1 MESHPPWP
9 SPARSRRALFDRPY
23 VLLSLTSLFW
33 SINIVLGRFI
43 AGTVPPIALTEIRWT
58 GAALI
63 LLALAGPR
71 LARDWPTIRAHLGT
85 MLLLSFTGIAVYN
98 SLAYTGLQ
106 FTEAID
112 GLLMQSSAPLMI
124 ALWSLILFRDRLTL
138 AQLLGILM
146 SLLGVIVIVTRGD
159 VTALFGLA
167 LNRGDVWLLVAV
179 VSYALY
185 AALLRL
191 TPPIHFLSFL
201 AFIIAAGAVMLVPVT
216 AVEYLAGRRII
227 FTPAAF
233 AVLGYVIV
241 FPSVIAYLCFNR
253 GVELI
258 GANRAGP
265 FFHLIPVFGS
275 AIAIVFLGERP
286 QLFHGA
292 GYALI
297 VAGIVVAQRGARR
310 RRPG

>member
-159 VTALFGLA
+159 V
-167 LNRGDVWLLVAV
+167 WLLVAV